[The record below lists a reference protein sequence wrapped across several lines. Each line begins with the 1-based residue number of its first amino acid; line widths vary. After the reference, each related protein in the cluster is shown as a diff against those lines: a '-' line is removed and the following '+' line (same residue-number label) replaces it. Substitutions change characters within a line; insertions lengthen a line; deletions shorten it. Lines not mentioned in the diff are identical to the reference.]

1 MNWQHYEPYST
12 GLACVIDGDIEIA
25 CPFELGVIATGKQR
39 VFHAYYVQI
48 QLPDGTTITGLDR
61 HSVRAALYSSG
72 DMLRERGLGLL
83 AAGLL
88 DDWYESGLSFNSG
101 YGYLPTHDR
110 AIHMM
115 EMPPPPKRD
124 PDDDR
129 FLESLIRSAVEGM
142 FENRM
147 PHHPI

>member
-1 MNWQHYEPYST
+1 MSWQKFDVWET
-12 GLACVIDGDIEIA
+12 GAASVIDGEIEIA
-25 CPFELGVIATGKQR
+25 CPFELGAIVTGRQR

-48 QLPDGTTITGLDR
+48 LLPEGIAITGLDR

-72 DMLRERGLGLL
+72 DILRKRGLGLL

-101 YGYLPTHDR
+101 YGYLPTLQR

-115 EMPPPPKRD
+115 EMPPPPKGD
-124 PDDDR
+124 LDDDQ
-129 FLESLIRSAVEGM
+129 FLESLIRSAVEKM
-142 FENRM
+142 FENRT
-147 PHHPI
+147 PCRPN

>member
-1 MNWQHYEPYST
+1 MIWQKLEPWEAGTAS
-12 GLACVIDGDIEIA
+12 VIHGDIEVA
-25 CPFELGVIATGKQR
+25 CPFELGAIATGKQR
-39 VFHAYYVQI
+39 VFHAYFVQI
-48 QLPDGTTITGLDR
+48 QLPEGTAITGLDR
-61 HSVRAALYSSG
+61 HSVRAALYSTG

-88 DDWYESGLSFNSG
+88 GDWYESGLSFNSG
-101 YGYLPTHDR
+101 YGYLPTLHR

-115 EMPPPPKRD
+115 EMPPPKRD
-124 PDDDR
+124 SDDDQ